1 MRLPLLAPATLIA
14 ATLNAQSPA
23 WIETVVST
31 GWTETDAQ
39 AIDGQGNVYVCGY
52 YDEGPMQ
59 FGGASLPY
67 GPNQDAFVAKVD
79 PTGDVVW
86 MKRMGGTGFDRA
98 YDVGVD
104 ATGNVYVTGYVDNDG
119 AVQFGS
125 LSFTP
130 TAEQEAF
137 LTKLSPT
144 GTFLWVR
151 HTEGASFTRAT
162 GIGLDVSA
170 AGDVI
175 LCGNTDYGF
184 TLGGT
189 FYNGY
194 AGDDMFLA
202 SYNTS
207 GTLQWSHYIDGDV
220 DDEEAVDVAF
230 DGSGG
235 FYFTGRARD
244 EFDLGGLVVTPAG
257 NFSPFVARLDAA
269 GVPQW
274 AFTLGSSNFQGDAIT
289 DLEVDS
295 DTNIVICGYVYD
307 GGVINGDTLHTN
319 AEHQAFLASISPTGS
334 ANWSSYLAESAGLNG
349 SRALGLGLAPDNTIF
364 VCGDYYGDTV
374 TVGGAQHANA
384 GNTDL
389 LIWNYSDV
397 GALQWHD
404 ATGGTYAEAGKDMI
418 VSSYYAIYLT
428 GYTYSI
434 DLELGTIPVANPNS
448 IRQGF
453 LAKYDPGVI
462 GVPENE
468 RATDL
473 MLWPNPT
480 TDQLQV
486 TWEPGDRYILRD
498 LNGRTLTETI
508 APNIAV
514 GHLAPGMY
522 LVEKRGRKGSQMGRF
537 LKL

>member
-1 MRLPLLAPATLIA
+1 MRLLPLALAAFIAT
-14 ATLNAQSPA
+14 TLNAQSPA
-23 WIETVVST
+23 WIETIVST
-31 GWTETDAQ
+31 GWTETYAQ
-39 AIDGQGNVYVCGY
+39 AIDAQGNVYVCGY
-52 YDEGPMQ
+52 YDQGPMQ

-86 MKRMGGTGFDRA
+86 MKRMGGTSFDRA

-104 ATGNVYVTGYVDNDG
+104 ATGNVYVTGFVDNDG

-125 LSFTP
+125 LSYTP

-151 HTEGASFTRAT
+151 HTEGTSITRAT

-189 FYNGY
+189 FYNGFT
-194 AGDDMFLA
+194 GDDMFLA

-207 GTLQWSHYIDGDV
+207 GTLQWCHYIDGDV

-257 NFSPFVARLDAA
+257 NFSPFVARLNAA

-274 AFTLGSSNFQGDAIT
+274 AVTLGSSNFQGDAIT

-295 DTNIVICGYVYD
+295 DTNVVISGYLYD
-307 GGVINGDTLHTN
+307 GGAIDGDTLHTN
-319 AEHQAFLASISPTGS
+319 AEYQAFLASISPAGTV
-334 ANWSSYLAESAGLNG
+334 NWSKYLAESSGLGG

-364 VCGDYYGDTV
+364 VCGSYYADTV
-374 TVGGAQHANA
+374 TVGGTVHDNA
-384 GNTDL
+384 GSTDL
-389 LIWNYSDV
+389 LLWNYSSGGD
-397 GALQWHD
+397 LQWHD
-404 ATGGTYAEAGKDMI
+404 ATGGTYTEAGMDMI
-418 VSSYYAIYLT
+418 VSDYYAVYLT

-434 DLELGTIPVANPNS
+434 DLQLGTVPVANPNS

-453 LAKYDPGVI
+453 LAKYDPGAI
-462 GVPENE
+462 GVPEISD
-468 RATDL
+468 APAL
-473 MLWPNPT
+473 LLWPNPAS
-480 TDQLQV
+480 DHLQV
-486 TWEPGDRYILRD
+486 AWEPGDRYILRD
-498 LNGRTLTETI
+498 LNGRTLAGSI
-508 APNIAV
+508 VPSLAV

-522 LVEKRGRKGSQMGRF
+522 IVEKRGREGSQMGRF